1 MMLRN
6 LLGLVFGVVVVPIVC
21 GESFPPARAQEIVSP
36 AGAPTEMVVAQS
48 EATPT
53 PVSSLAIAPLSR
65 EQIDIFFD
73 SLRASSPF
81 TPPPIQSSQRV
92 DPAISGIW
100 SGAVFDPEG
109 EISDIVLRFRP
120 SIDERLKRA
129 ESGKSTAQLA
139 EHVDVSM
146 RLGPKGLQFAHS
158 MAKDP
163 LMSSGFLSPLKLDAR
178 SKTRTAFV
186 RGAQDSGMYL
196 SVPPMLSPEAAES
209 WAVLICPRAAEVVK
223 NKTTGAL
230 QLELTSSPY
239 ELSEVKMSMIS
250 NASARVPTL
259 NTKERLKMRIET
271 TEHVPASVVAE
282 DEEFSV
288 SPSLQVSYHPISTP
302 DFFRFAPN
310 VSTQQGLRITSETE
324 NPAGHIRRAYFTT
337 MLYIQRLNE
346 PSPVSVIING
356 TRVGR
361 DEGACYVV
369 QRRKSRWAEYDKVPS
384 SRQSEKTLK

>member
-1 MMLRN
+1 MLRN
-6 LLGLVFGVVVVPIVC
+6 LLLAVFGIGIVPVVLSEPFSIAYAEEGLSVE
-21 GESFPPARAQEIVSP
+21 GTPA
-36 AGAPTEMVVAQS
+36 EMVVAES
-48 EATPT
+48 EVMPT
-53 PVSSLAIAPLSR
+53 PATSFAIDPLSR
-65 EQIDIFFD
+65 EQVDIFFD

-81 TPPPIQSSQRV
+81 TPPVIQSSQKV

-100 SGAVFDPEG
+100 SGAVFDPDG

-120 SIDERLKRA
+120 SIEERLKRA

-139 EHVDVSM
+139 EYVDVRV
-146 RLGPKGLQFAHS
+146 RLGLKGLQFAHS
-158 MAKDP
+158 MVKDP
-163 LMSSGFLSPLKLDAR
+163 LMSNGFLSPLKLDTR

-186 RGAQDSGMYL
+186 RGAQESGMYF
-196 SVPPMLSPEAAES
+196 SVPPMLSPEAAEN

-223 NKTTGAL
+223 NKTTGLL
-230 QLELTSSPY
+230 QLELTASPY
-239 ELSEVKMSMIS
+239 ELSEVKMSMMS

-271 TEHVPASVVAE
+271 TEHVPPAIVAE

-288 SPSLQVSYHPISTP
+288 SPSLQVAYHPMSTA

-310 VSTQQGLRITSETE
+310 VSTQQGLRIMSETE

-337 MLYIQRLNE
+337 TLYVQKLSE

-356 TRVGR
+356 SRAAR
-361 DEGACYVV
+361 DEGSCYVV
-369 QRRKSRWAEYDKVPS
+369 QRRKTRWAEYDKVSPS
-384 SRQSEKTLK
+384 GSTQKKRQ